1 MRVEIVE
8 EAEGKEPAPVFPPDE
23 KYLDLRANPQA
34 IEGIA
39 EARQY
44 LPLRNFLASVNGE
57 ESIFA
62 TASATTKSDLPAAV
76 SAGLAY
82 EFASQA
88 RIVFAEPALN
98 WERRHYV
105 DLAAGLK
112 ELLER
117 DTADAVRAVLRIS
130 PCDFTAENRRGFCLS
145 IRLVAEGS
153 SAQQAELRWGL
164 GLARIQQALLFRSR
178 ALKQHIAE

>member
-1 MRVEIVE
+1 VQIVE
-8 EAEGKEPAPVFPPDE
+8 EAEREAKAPLFPPDE
-23 KYLDLRANPQA
+23 TYFDLRANPRT
-34 IEGIA
+34 IEQIA
-39 EARQY
+39 AARQY
-44 LPLRNFLASVNGE
+44 LPLRNFLTSVNGE

-76 SAGLAY
+76 SAGPAY
-82 EFASQA
+82 EFASQI
-88 RIVFAEPALN
+88 RIVFAEPSFN
-98 WERRHYV
+98 WERRQYV
-105 DLAAGLK
+105 DLCSGLK

-117 DTADAVRAVLRIS
+117 DAADTVRAALRIS
-130 PCDFTAENRRGFCLS
+130 SCDFTADNRRGFCVT

-178 ALKQHIAE
+178 ALKQRIAE

>member
-8 EAEGKEPAPVFPPDE
+8 EAEDQSPAPAFPPE
-23 KYLDLRANPQA
+23 KNFLDLRANPPA
-34 IEGIA
+34 IEDIA
-39 EARQY
+39 AARQY
-44 LPLRNFLASVNGE
+44 LPLRNFLGSVNSE

-62 TASATTKSDLPAAV
+62 TASAATKSDLPAAV
-76 SAGLAY
+76 SAGPAY

-88 RIVFAEPALN
+88 RIVFAEASLN

-105 DLAAGLK
+105 DLSAGLK

-117 DTADAVRAVLRIS
+117 DTAEATRAVLRIS
-130 PCDFTAENRRGFCLS
+130 SCDFTAENRRGFCLS

-178 ALKQHIAE
+178 SLKQNIAE

>member
-1 MRVEIVE
+1 VRVEIVE
-8 EAEGKEPAPVFPPDE
+8 EAEGKEPAAVFPPE
-23 KYLDLRANPQA
+23 KNYFDLRANLQD
-34 IEGIA
+34 IEKIA

-44 LPLRNFLASVNGE
+44 LPLRNFLASVNGA

-62 TASATTKSDLPAAV
+62 TAGAATKSDSPATV
-76 SAGLAY
+76 SAGPAY

-88 RIVFAEPALN
+88 TIVFAAPGFN
-98 WERRHYV
+98 WEQKYYAG
-105 DLAAGLK
+105 LASGLK

-117 DTADAVRAVLRIS
+117 DAADTVRAVLRIS

-164 GLARIQQALLFRSR
+164 GLARVQQALLFRSR
-178 ALKQHIAE
+178 ALKQQIE